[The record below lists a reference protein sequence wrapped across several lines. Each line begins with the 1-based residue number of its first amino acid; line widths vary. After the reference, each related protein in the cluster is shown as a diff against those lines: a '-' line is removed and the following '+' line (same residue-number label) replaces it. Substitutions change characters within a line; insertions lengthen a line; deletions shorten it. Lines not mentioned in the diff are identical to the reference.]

1 MPFLRLKEIREM
13 TPGKRLEKLEEL
25 RTELSKL
32 RAMNNAGGAIE
43 NPSRIKEVR
52 RAIARMMTLQN
63 ERVVGVKDKG

>member
-13 TPGKRLEKLEEL
+13 TPEKSLEKLEEL

>member
-1 MPFLRLKEIREM
+1 MPFLRLKEMREM
-13 TPGKRLEKLEEL
+13 TPEKRLEKLEEL

>member
-1 MPFLRLKEIREM
+1 MPFLRLKEMREM
-13 TPGKRLEKLEEL
+13 TPEKGLEKLEEL

>member
-13 TPGKRLEKLEEL
+13 TPEKRLEKLEEL

>member
-1 MPFLRLKEIREM
+1 MPFLRLKEMREM

-52 RAIARMMTLQN
+52 KAIARMMTLQN